1 MVDDAIERVAD
12 EVGKILHPPTDN
24 VVVPLFA
31 R

>member
-1 MVDDAIERVAD
+1 MVDDAIQRVAD

-24 VVVPLFA
+24 VVVPFA